1 MMKNRW
7 RNVRRRS
14 SNGNSSSVGS
24 SSASGSSFD
33 STNTELNAKT
43 IDPLVNHVQLPK
55 GCLKGQSDDLLKLYD
70 KKLMGSKRQPRIRKF
85 VTFQHVFIR
94 EYERTIGDNPSCSKG
109 APVRYVIGNDIG
121 D

>member
-7 RNVRRRS
+7 KNARRRS

-33 STNTELNAKT
+33 STNTELNSKPVE
-43 IDPLVNHVQLPK
+43 PLVKYTQLPK

-70 KKLMGSKRQPRIRKF
+70 KKLMGSKRQPMVRKF
-85 VTFQHVFIR
+85 VRFQDVFVR

-109 APVRYVIGNDIG
+109 APVG
-121 D
+121 